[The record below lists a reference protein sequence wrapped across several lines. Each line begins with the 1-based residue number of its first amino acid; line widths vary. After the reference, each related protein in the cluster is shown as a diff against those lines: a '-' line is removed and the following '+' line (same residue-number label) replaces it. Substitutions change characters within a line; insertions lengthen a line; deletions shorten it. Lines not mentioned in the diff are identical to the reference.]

1 MQNYVK
7 MYYGEGTGNFYSLI
21 GDDTTLRGLFI
32 VQSTNKE
39 QKKVINGSW
48 KAIAPVV
55 CKVTTEEDGILLI
68 KRQAKCDRGHQTFC
82 RPAL

>member
-1 MQNYVK
+1 
-7 MYYGEGTGNFYSLI
+7 MYYGEGMGNFYSLI

-55 CKVTTEEDGILLI
+55 CKVTTEEDGILQI

>member
-55 CKVTTEEDGILLI
+55 CKVTTEEDGIL
-68 KRQAKCDRGHQTFC
+68 
-82 RPAL
+82 